1 MIELG
6 RKYGQTM
13 TVDEV
18 KYNLEEFK
26 DPVRDNPEFY
36 DELKEKIIAK
46 IKHVESEE
54 VFEIETL
61 DNQQNLDL

>member
-1 MIELG
+1 
-6 RKYGQTM
+6 M

-46 IKHVESEE
+46 IRIRRS
-54 VFEIETL
+54 F
-61 DNQQNLDL
+61 

>member
-1 MIELG
+1 MIRRGNMVKL
-6 RKYGQTM
+6 

-54 VFEIETL
+54 VFEEIVFR
-61 DNQQNLDL
+61 